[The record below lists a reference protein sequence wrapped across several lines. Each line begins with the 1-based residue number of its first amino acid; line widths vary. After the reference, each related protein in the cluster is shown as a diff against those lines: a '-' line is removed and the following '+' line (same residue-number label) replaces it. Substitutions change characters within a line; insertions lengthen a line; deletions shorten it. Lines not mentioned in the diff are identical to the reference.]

1 MANKKR
7 IVNAEAVARKLKKLY
22 CAECNVVRKVQCSAC
37 WVEEVLE
44 LLEGDTVDAVEIDTI
59 RAWLYEMAMNNTD
72 NYLCNACEE
81 IISRLDGLRE
91 FAKDGRRE

>member
-7 IVNAEAVARKLKKLY
+7 LIWDVDMKTAFREWFDHEDFRTMNQVI
-22 CAECNVVRKVQCSAC
+22 
-37 WVEEVLE
+37 
-44 LLEGDTVDAVEIDTI
+44 DDIPTVDAVEVDTI

-81 IISRLDGLRE
+81 IISRLDGLIE
-91 FAKDGRRE
+91 FEKDGRRE